1 MFQNNPC
8 DHPII
13 ILNEVGYG
21 ELITL
26 LQYMYHGEV
35 QIAHD
40 QIKDFLRTAKLLQ
53 VRGLAEAAAA
63 ESRSRSSPDCRSE
76 NGQREAPTPTPKTE
90 PADLEEE
97 GRPPDSPQVKRIKLC
112 SSVGPP
118 PPCSPSPHL
127 SGGPSPPAPTP
138 PIPSLPLSMANMASM
153 AGLPSLPPIGL
164 PGASLPLS
172 LPSSI
177 TALPPVTTAHPSSI
191 HHGRSALHTP
201 THMSQQPSFPGL
213 YPGMGSDDT
222 QDTMGSD
229 RSEERDK
236 SRHDDDEYEHENTLE
251 KMSGLANMAALKG
264 GPRTPAH
271 LGDSLTVHYHYRYS
285 SHYHYDSLQPTSGT
299 FTILSVVF
307 GLL

>member
-1 MFQNNPC
+1 
-8 DHPII
+8 
-13 ILNEVGYG
+13 
-21 ELITL
+21 
-26 LQYMYHGEV
+26 MYRGEV

-53 VRGLAEAAAA
+53 IRGLAEAAA

-76 NGQREAPTPTPKTE
+76 NGREVPTPTPTPKTE
-90 PADLEEE
+90 PVDLEDE

-127 SGGPSPPAPTP
+127 SGGPSPHAPTP
-138 PIPSLPLSMANMASM
+138 PIPNLPLSMANMASM
-153 AGLPSLPPIGL
+153 AGLPSLPPMGL

-229 RSEERDK
+229 RSDDRDK
-236 SRHDDDEYEHENTLE
+236 SRHDEDDYDHENTLE

-264 GPRTPAH
+264 AFTSPPLRANNP
-271 LGDSLTVHYHYRYS
+271 LVHYHYRY
-285 SHYHYDSLQPTSGT
+285 HLP
-299 FTILSVVF
+299 LP
-307 GLL
+307 LR